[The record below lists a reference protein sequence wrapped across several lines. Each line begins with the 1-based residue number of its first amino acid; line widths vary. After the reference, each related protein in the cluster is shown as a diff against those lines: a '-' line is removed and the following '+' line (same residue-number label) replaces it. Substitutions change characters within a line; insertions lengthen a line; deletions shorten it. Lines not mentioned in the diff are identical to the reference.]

1 MFPNSKLT
9 RSIRLAI
16 SVSLVTSLA
25 IPVFAEENDENGD
38 NIEKIAVTGSRIA
51 KAELTQ
57 PAPIVTL
64 DSEELAKFGN
74 SDLGSILAEL
84 PAIGATNTIIGNNNS
99 NESAGISSADLRRL
113 GANRTLVLVNGKRHV
128 AGEPGSSQVDLST
141 IPASLISRVEIVT
154 GGASA
159 IYGSDAVSGVINII
173 LKDNYEGFEF
183 NARTAGSTES
193 VGTQEHSFDILGG
206 ASIADGR
213 GNITFFAG
221 YDRTKEVLSTDIR
234 QFDGWGT
241 IINPDS
247 ETETDGIPDRLRVPK
262 VYSEL
267 ISSTGIINAFGGPGG
282 RWVFDNAGN
291 PLRQVE
297 RVGTNSFAFGSF
309 PDGCDTCFDGESY
322 ENYIPGVERVTVS
335 SSLNFDLNDN
345 IELYSEFKFVRSDI
359 KQQFQPSFRFGNVSV
374 NVNDNAF
381 LDEGL
386 RTTLQDAGQETA
398 VFAKFFD
405 ELGNRSASNTRELF
419 RYVGGFKGG
428 FDLSETTLD
437 YDLYYIYGETSNE
450 RKTLNDLIP
459 DNFVAALDSVIDPA
473 TGLAACRS
481 QVPSAQ
487 GDDYTDP
494 ASVNGSDCVAYNPF
508 GLGQSSEEARDWI
521 SADVTR
527 EDKITQQVIGGTI
540 SGDSE
545 EFLELQGGPLAMVV
559 GFEYREESSASITD
573 EFTKAGFLTNAAT
586 PDSFGEYDVTE
597 YFVEVNVPL
606 IKDLAFAHELTVDGA
621 YRTADYSHAGKA
633 EAWKVGMFYA
643 PIEQV
648 SVRGTYGSA
657 VRAPNISEAFSPRS
671 PGFGRVAD
679 PCDADNI
686 NDDPDRV
693 ANCAALGIPSGF
705 QANDNVSVDII
716 SGGNSELK
724 AETSTSF
731 TGGLVWTPTFVDEL
745 SFTLDYYDIEIE
757 DAIIE
762 VTAQS
767 IADNCVDATG
777 GPDDDFCS
785 AVDRDPITHDVS
797 LVRSGFLNAAALNTR
812 GLEFQAAYNF
822 DLATFN
828 LPGELKFNL
837 LGNQLLELERL
848 EFQNRPDEIND
859 EKGEVGD
866 PELQFRLAIDYQLE
880 DLNLSWA
887 TRYIDRVVTY
897 DVSVNGGSPEDLEPG
912 YISSMTTH
920 DLTATYHITD
930 NVMINGGVRNLFDT
944 LPPGYTN
951 DALYDLV
958 GRKAFIGIKVSM

>member
-25 IPVFAEENDENGD
+25 IPVFAEENDENSD
-38 NIEKIAVTGSRIA
+38 KIEKIAVTGSRIA

-173 LKDNYEGFEF
+173 LKDDFEGFEF

-267 ISSTGIINAFGGPGG
+267 ISSTGVINAFGGPAG
-282 RWVFDNAGN
+282 RWVFDDAGN
-291 PLRQVE
+291 PMRQVE

-671 PGFGRVAD
+671 PGFGRVTD

-951 DALYDLV
+951 NALYDLV

>member
-267 ISSTGIINAFGGPGG
+267 ISSTGVINAFGGPGG

-545 EFLELQGGPLAMVV
+545 EFIELQGGPLAMVV

>member
-25 IPVFAEENDENGD
+25 IPVFAEKNDENGD

-221 YDRTKEVLSTDIR
+221 YDRTKEVLSRDIR

-267 ISSTGIINAFGGPGG
+267 ISSTGVINAFGGPAG

-335 SSLNFDLNDN
+335 SSLNFDLNHN

-381 LDEGL
+381 LDKGL

-459 DNFVAALDSVIDPA
+459 DNFVAALDSVIDPE

-481 QVPSAQ
+481 QVPTAQ

-559 GFEYREESSASITD
+559 GFEYREETSASITD

-671 PGFGRVAD
+671 PGFGRVSD

-731 TGGLVWTPTFVDEL
+731 TGGLVWTPTFVDDL

-777 GPDDDFCS
+777 GPDDAFCS

-822 DLATFN
+822 DLATFS

>member
-221 YDRTKEVLSTDIR
+221 YDRTKEVLSRDIR

-267 ISSTGIINAFGGPGG
+267 ISSTGVINAFGGPAG

-559 GFEYREESSASITD
+559 GFEYREETSASITD

-671 PGFGRVAD
+671 PGFGRVTD

-777 GPDDDFCS
+777 GPDDAFCS